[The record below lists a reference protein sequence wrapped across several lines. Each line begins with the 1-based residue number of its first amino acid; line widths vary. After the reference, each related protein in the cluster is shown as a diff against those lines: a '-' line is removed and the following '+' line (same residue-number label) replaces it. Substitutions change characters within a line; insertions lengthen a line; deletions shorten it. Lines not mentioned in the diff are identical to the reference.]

1 MDLQAAIGQR
11 AQGGAAGLPEQQG
24 RSRVGVHEDDLKRR
38 DVGAIG
44 FHDFAQ
50 IVEDD
55 LQALGQRY
63 LCRNHDRAARDIAH
77 ARTVDIDH
85 AKAGA
90 AKSGIDAQDAHGV
103 PLPQ

>member
-1 MDLQAAIGQR
+1 MDLQTAICQR
-11 AQGGAAGLPEQQG
+11 AQCGTAGLPEQQR
-24 RSRVGVHEDDLKRR
+24 RSRVGVHEDDLKRGDIR
-38 DVGAIG
+38 VRG
-44 FHDFAQ
+44 FNDFAQ
-50 IVEDD
+50 VVEDD

-63 LCRNHDRAARDIAH
+63 RCRNHDRAARDIAH